1 VNIILAM
8 IGILHV
14 ELMEATSE
22 MIHGVGVH
30 LPARI
35 NMIWGGIPLGSHRHL
50 LLVSIAIINNAKNSC
65 LNLLWQWEA
74 HKVPKDATHL
84 ARGIP
89 W

>member
-1 VNIILAM
+1 MHTYTIGVVNIILAM

-35 NMIWGGIPLGSHRHL
+35 NMI
-50 LLVSIAIINNAKNSC
+50 
-65 LNLLWQWEA
+65 
-74 HKVPKDATHL
+74 
-84 ARGIP
+84 
-89 W
+89 